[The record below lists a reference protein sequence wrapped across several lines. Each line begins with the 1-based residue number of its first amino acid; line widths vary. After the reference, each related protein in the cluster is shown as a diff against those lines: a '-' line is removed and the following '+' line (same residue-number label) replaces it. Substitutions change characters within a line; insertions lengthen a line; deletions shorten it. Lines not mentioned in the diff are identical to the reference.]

1 MLYNEENIPVD
12 LVISPEIEIGKAILE
27 VLKIP
32 GTSEVLTLAD
42 KKVYLLAFRCQNSC
56 PLIQTPLVHL
66 ERLAPELDV
75 NIVSIVRGGRSFIP
89 RGGDVINP
97 GDEIYFLVS
106 ADKIADTIR
115 DFGMERT
122 PNEKIIIFGGNL
134 IAGYLASKLEQDDNI
149 QSVKIIDEDEESARF
164 LADTLKDAVVIHGE
178 MMSDVILTEAG
189 IQSAD
194 AAIAVTSHDKDNLL
208 ASLLAKKAAC
218 LRPFR
223 WSIREPMTT
232 LSTMLPTIFLSTAR
246 QLRFQ
251 AYFRNFARPN

>member
-1 MLYNEENIPVD
+1 M
-12 LVISPEIEIGKAILE
+12 
-27 VLKIP
+27 
-32 GTSEVLTLAD
+32 
-42 KKVYLLAFRCQNSC
+42 
-56 PLIQTPLVHL
+56 
-66 ERLAPELDV
+66 
-75 NIVSIVRGGRSFIP
+75 
-89 RGGDVINP
+89 
-97 GDEIYFLVS
+97 
-106 ADKIADTIR
+106 
-115 DFGMERT
+115 
-122 PNEKIIIFGGNL
+122 
-134 IAGYLASKLEQDDNI
+134 
-149 QSVKIIDEDEESARF
+149 KIIDEDEESARF